1 MLKMFGKGTF
11 EINEKKNPEIKE
23 KIMLLYFKIQL
34 IYLGEENI

>member
-11 EINEKKNPEIKE
+11 EINEKNHEIKE